1 MLPGAKSLHTGSVVL
16 GLRLRLG
23 WLERGSRRGRWLAW
37 VAVVVAGIALLVSL
51 GLLRDMLK
59 GPPVAVSFTRVGG
72 TTRVET
78 ALEASRFW
86 RQPPRLIV
94 EVGPGATKAQMLDAA
109 RCAMVKDAPLLFMS
123 RDAKRNRLEATT
135 IGAWQ
140 AVAPGSAKRQRI
152 RGCVPHGQSDIGGVS
167 TLAVPRR
174 LLRLHRI
181 GISGTLNPVVVFAA
195 IWAPKD
201 PADVAVGM
209 ALAAH
214 LERANRETV
223 SLVVVPRY
231 LEDDPGLEHQLRSQ
245 RETVKDGI
253 VLGSTSVLPEDTRT
267 LLRQLLRPAEP
278 AGRARPDT
286 KQSRS
291 CRRLD
296 SRPAGAGHVRSGSA
310 STHPAHPRIYWHPAV
325 NDPANH

>member
-1 MLPGAKSLHTGSVVL
+1 
-16 GLRLRLG
+16 
-23 WLERGSRRGRWLAW
+23 
-37 VAVVVAGIALLVSL
+37 
-51 GLLRDMLK
+51 MLK

-267 LLRQLLRPAEP
+267 LLRQLLRPADP
-278 AGRARPDT
+278 QGVLAQI
-286 KQSRS
+286 QSN
-291 CRRLD
+291 LEA
-296 SRPAGAGHVRSGSA
+296 AGALIAALLGLVTFGAVAPALILLIREFIGIPRSTTPQIIKTETNEKEGCPVAKPSDWLTDLSRERRA
-310 STHPAHPRIYWHPAV
+310 PKRRTSRQ
-325 NDPANH
+325 